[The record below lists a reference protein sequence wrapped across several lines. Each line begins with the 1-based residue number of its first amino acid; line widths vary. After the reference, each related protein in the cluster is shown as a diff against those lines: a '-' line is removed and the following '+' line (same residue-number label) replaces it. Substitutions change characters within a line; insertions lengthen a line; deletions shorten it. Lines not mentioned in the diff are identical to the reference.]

1 MGRPRTRSGID
12 LLEYRVRMLPSQ
24 LDRARKRVRDLE
36 SEAIRIGL
44 PDLVVSQKRLLNG
57 SEMV

>member
-44 PDLVVSQKRLLNG
+44 PDLVASQNMLLNG
-57 SEMV
+57 SELV

>member
-1 MGRPRTRSGID
+1 MGRPRKLSGTD
-12 LLEYRVRMLPSQ
+12 LLEYRVRTLPGQ
-24 LDRARKRVRDLE
+24 LDRARRRVRDLE

-44 PDLVVSQKRLLNG
+44 PDLVVGQNGLLNG

>member
-44 PDLVVSQKRLLNG
+44 PDLVASQKRLLNG
-57 SEMV
+57 SELV

>member
-1 MGRPRTRSGID
+1 
-12 LLEYRVRMLPSQ
+12 MLPSQ

-44 PDLVVSQKRLLNG
+44 PDLVAGQKRLLNG